1 MCPPGQ
7 CHRRTFAALKPSV
20 HPPRSPRPCPSPKP
34 DHRGASFPFRGVKSR
49 GSAASTLSPS
59 ASLPQRHA
67 HRLPVSSQP
76 QSRLLRWRDAVR
88 RLDAGVFAR
97 PGRTARVQDFD
108 PRPSAPSAP
117 CPRAARSRPAPWTP
131 RVGSGGPLGDDG
143 RGRPWPVS
151 RLEAPGLRLLRQV
164 VGAAPRAHSPAR
176 PALAGRQP
184 CPAPPAERPGPARP
198 LGSGPSLD
206 GGWRFPPFSG
216 VTAPSFPAGEGNLWP
231 QNPRDTEHVVP
242 EEAPRPSP
250 SPRAAGGVRLAAVT
264 GPDAA
269 PSASGGLVP
278 PPGEGRGLQGGP
290 RDQGA
295 PRLPRA
301 ARGAVRAC
309 SRASGRGPA
318 PRGRHQQLCR
328 ARGAVRGGRLC

>member
-20 HPPRSPRPCPSPKP
+20 HPPRSPRPCPSPKL

-108 PRPSAPSAP
+108 PRLPPARG
-117 CPRAARSRPAPWTP
+117 RAARSRPVPWTP

-231 QNPRDTEHVVP
+231 QNPRDTARGSGGGAAALALP
-242 EEAPRPSP
+242 PGTAGQ
-250 SPRAAGGVRLAAVT
+250 RAA
-264 GPDAA
+264 
-269 PSASGGLVP
+269 SAW
-278 PPGEGRGLQGGP
+278 
-290 RDQGA
+290 
-295 PRLPRA
+295 
-301 ARGAVRAC
+301 
-309 SRASGRGPA
+309 
-318 PRGRHQQLCR
+318 QQ
-328 ARGAVRGGRLC
+328 